1 MLENLEN
8 LVNQEDQED
17 QEIKYTPRE
26 SKYCSECNGPTTSF
40 GWCVTCETNFMK
52 GRFPYWSSGNKDIDE
67 LIRHTQLNS
76 SQTCDYLEWI
86 PFEAFEMVKYIG
98 SGGSSSVY
106 SALWMEG
113 PRLVWDEG
121 LQEWTRTGP
130 IKVALKRLD
139 NSINIT
145 SSYVDQIK
153 ANHKCI
159 QSASLAETF
168 GITRDPTSNYMIVMK
183 YYENGNLYQ
192 YLDRSNGILSW
203 KDIIDILWGIAE
215 ARDICNGERLE
226 IPEDTPSFYAELMQR
241 CWDNDP
247 AKRPNASY
255 LNEKMGEWI
264 TLICDNPNPSEI
276 FDEYNISEDK
286 RWKIISHLPK
296 NYVHPEIHPEAFY
309 VSRPLRFLN
318 YIT

>member
-26 SKYCSECNGPTTSF
+26 SKYCPECNGPTTSF

-153 ANHKCI
+153 ANHK
-159 QSASLAETF
+159 S
-168 GITRDPTSNYMIVMK
+168 
-183 YYENGNLYQ
+183 
-192 YLDRSNGILSW
+192 
-203 KDIIDILWGIAE
+203 
-215 ARDICNGERLE
+215 RDICNGERLE